1 MRDAEYARAA
11 DFADAIRLLQSRDD
25 AMCIA
30 GGTTVVDLMQE
41 RVLQPGLLVD
51 ISRIA
56 ASEVNVGDG
65 AAQIGALA
73 LMSDVA
79 RDARMQA
86 AFPLV
91 TDALRESAS
100 PQLRNM
106 ATIGGNLLQRTR
118 CVYFRDVQTPCN
130 KREPGQG
137 CSAAGGW
144 NRMHAILGGSE
155 HCIAV
160 HPSDLAVALTACEA
174 QVRIAGPGGERIV
187 QLNDFYRLPGETPHI
202 EHDLARD
209 EVITAVRLPRM
220 PCLRR
225 SAYVKVRDRASFEFA
240 LASAAAALEIEG
252 GKIVQ
257 ARLALGGV
265 ATKPWRVPE
274 AERALTGVVPDMAA
288 FESAARIALTGAR
301 GWGENDFKIAL
312 AQKAAVRALSQAARV
327 A

>member
-1 MRDAEYARAA
+1 MRDAAYERAA
-11 DFADAIRLLQSRDD
+11 DFGTAIRLLQSRPD

-30 GGTTVVDLMQE
+30 GGTTVVDLMKE
-41 RVLQPGLLVD
+41 RVFEPGLLVD

-56 ASEVNVGDG
+56 AREVNVGEG
-65 AAQIGALA
+65 VAKIGALA
-73 LMSDVA
+73 RMSDVA
-79 RDARMQA
+79 RDPQMEA

-91 TDALRESAS
+91 TQALRESAS

-130 KREPGQG
+130 KRTPGQG
-137 CSAAGGW
+137 CSAIEGW
-144 NRMHAILGGSE
+144 NRMHAVLGGSE

-160 HPSDLAVALTACEA
+160 HPSDLAVALVACEA
-174 QVRIAGPGGERIV
+174 QVCISGPNGERIV
-187 QLNDFYRLPGETPHI
+187 DLESFYRVPADTPHI

-209 EVITAVRLPRM
+209 EVITAIRLPRL

-240 LASAAAALEIEG
+240 LASAAAALEIAG
-252 GKIVQ
+252 GKIAQ

-265 ATKPWRVPE
+265 ATKPWRVPD
-274 AERALTGVVPDMAA
+274 AERALIGMEPGLAA
-288 FESAARIALTGAR
+288 FENAARIALTGAR
-301 GWGENDFKIAL
+301 GWGENDFKIPL
-312 AQKAAVRALSQAARV
+312 AQRAVVRALLRAARLP
-327 A
+327 